1 MRFVSVFRTAAVI
14 AAAVLL
20 SPLLSAPAAQGATT
34 TACSSGYSYGM
45 LTLSYPSSTVNLGT
59 NCSNFAD
66 AGSPYTF
73 TIDLLDV
80 VTHQLPFDNYYAH
93 VTATCKAY
101 SYPDGSLVATGC
113 SYVIPR

>member
-1 MRFVSVFRTAAVI
+1 MRFGSVFRTSAVLAAVT
-14 AAAVLL
+14 LL
-20 SPLLSAPAAQGATT
+20 YPLLSAPAAQGATT
-34 TACSSGYSYGM
+34 TACSSGFSYGM

-59 NCSNFAD
+59 NCGNFSD

-80 VTHQLPFDNYYAH
+80 VTHQLPFDTYYEH

-113 SYVIPR
+113 TYVIPR